1 MASRHSR
8 GPWHAVI
15 RKTRAGHRVLEVHN
29 TKGTIAVVYT
39 DESDT
44 RVLAAS
50 KKLLATLKCMVRAF
64 AHDGDR
70 TEAQAAALTKAQKLL
85 AELAA

>member
-1 MASRHSR
+1 MASRHSS

-15 RKTRAGHRVLEVHN
+15 RKTRAGHRVLEVRN
-29 TKGTIAVVYT
+29 TKGAIAIVYT

-44 RVLAAS
+44 RLLAAS
-50 KKLLATLKCMVRAF
+50 KKLLAILKCVVRAF

-70 TEAQAAALTKAQKLL
+70 TETQAVALAKAQKLL